1 MLLQQGRSNA
11 VKVHNVTYRN
21 ITGTVAKS
29 GEAIKF
35 DCSKTVRDGCDEI
48 VLENIKLDKGGAV
61 VLSNVGKLACKGL
74 VSPNLNQCR
83 NNKKLAL

>member
-1 MLLQQGRSNA
+1 MLLQQGSSNA

-21 ITGTVAKS
+21 ITGTVAKG

-35 DCSKTVRDGCDEI
+35 DCSKTVRDGCDKI
-48 VLENIKLDKGGAV
+48 VLENIKLDKGAAV
-61 VLSNVGKLACKGL
+61 VWSNVGKLTCQGL

-83 NNKKLAL
+83 NNKKFAL